1 MPDRRRFMQSLLALA
16 SLATLPATAAN
27 AATGG
32 AETGASK
39 LPTGGAPATPHTTQA
54 PGFFR
59 LPVGGVTVFALF
71 DAHGKLDPAIL
82 HGADRKDIDAL
93 LEDAGIPA
101 GQPATSNVNCFLL
114 DAGTRRVLMDT
125 GAGAFFG
132 ARGGYLPDNL
142 RAAGY
147 TPGGID
153 HVLLSHLHPDH
164 ALGLVDAAGA
174 PVFPGA
180 RVHVSAPE
188 LDYWTSDATF
198 SAAPEGR
205 KAGLLTLRKALAP
218 YKDSGRL
225 HTFAPGAAPLAE
237 LPIVTSVDLPGHTPG
252 HCGFRVASGGTALL
266 FWADIIHSTP
276 VQFARPDVSIDFDV
290 DQKAA
295 VATRLR
301 LLPQVAAEGCW
312 VAGSHLPFPG
322 LGRVRARNG
331 GKGDAKDGYA
341 WLPVNYADGL

>member
-1 MPDRRRFMQSLLALA
+1 MLDRRRFMQSLLAVASLA
-16 SLATLPATAAN
+16 SLPAATAN
-27 AATGG
+27 AAAGGTGTD
-32 AETGASK
+32 AATAPPA
-39 LPTGGAPATPHTTQA
+39 PTGTQV

-59 LPVGGVTVFALF
+59 LPVGEVTVFALF

-101 GQPATSNVNCFLL
+101 GQPHTSNVNCFLL
-114 DAGTRRVLMDT
+114 DAGARRVLMDT

-132 ARGGYLPDNL
+132 ARGGHLPGNL
-142 RAAGY
+142 RAAGH
-147 TPGGID
+147 PPERIG

-174 PVFPGA
+174 RVFPNAG
-180 RVHVSAPE
+180 VHVSAPE

-198 SAAPEGR
+198 AAAPEGR
-205 KAGLLTLRKALAP
+205 RAGLLALRKALAP

-225 HTFAPGAAPLAE
+225 HTFAPGAAPLPE
-237 LPIVTSVDLPGHTPG
+237 LPSITSVDLPGHTPG
-252 HCGFRVASGGTALL
+252 HCGFRVASGGAALL

-276 VQFARPDVSIDFDV
+276 VQFARPEVSIDFDV

-295 VATRLR
+295 VGTRLR

-331 GKGDAKDGYA
+331 GKGGYA
-341 WLPVNYADGL
+341 WLPVHYADGL

>member
-1 MPDRRRFMQSLLALA
+1 
-16 SLATLPATAAN
+16 
-27 AATGG
+27 
-32 AETGASK
+32 
-39 LPTGGAPATPHTTQA
+39 
-54 PGFFR
+54 
-59 LPVGGVTVFALF
+59 
-71 DAHGKLDPAIL
+71 
-82 HGADRKDIDAL
+82 
-93 LEDAGIPA
+93 
-101 GQPATSNVNCFLL
+101 
-114 DAGTRRVLMDT
+114 MDT

-132 ARGGYLPDNL
+132 ARGGHLPANL

-147 TPGGID
+147 APERIE

-164 ALGLVDAAGA
+164 AMGLVDAAGA
-174 PVFPGA
+174 RVFPNAG
-180 RVHVSAPE
+180 VHVSAPE

-198 SAAPEGR
+198 AAAPEGR
-205 KAGLLTLRKALAP
+205 KAGLLALRKALAP

-225 HTFAPGAAPLAE
+225 HTFAPGAAPLPE
-237 LPIVTSVDLPGHTPG
+237 LPFVTSVDLPGHTPG
-252 HCGFRVASGGTALL
+252 HCGFRVSLGGTALL

-276 VQFARPDVSIDFDV
+276 VQFARPEVSIDFDV

-331 GKGDAKDGYA
+331 GKGGYA

>member
-1 MPDRRRFMQSLLALA
+1 MLDRRRFMQSLLAVA
-16 SLATLPATAAN
+16 SLITLPAATAR
-27 AATGG
+27 AATSGT
-32 AETGASK
+32 AT
-39 LPTGGAPATPHTTQA
+39 GAPAIPPTPHNGQA

-59 LPVGGVTVFALF
+59 LPVNGVTVFALF

-82 HGADRKDIDAL
+82 HGAERKDIDAL

-114 DAGTRRVLMDT
+114 DAGARRVLMDT

-132 ARGGYLPDNL
+132 ARGGHLPANL

-174 PVFPGA
+174 QVFPNA
-180 RVHVSAPE
+180 SVHVSTPE
-188 LDYWTSDATF
+188 LDYWTSDATLA
-198 SAAPEGR
+198 AAPEGR
-205 KAGLLTLRKALAP
+205 KAGLLALSKALAP
-218 YKDSGRL
+218 YRDAGRL
-225 HTFAPGAAPLAE
+225 HTFAPGAAPLADV
-237 LPIVTSVDLPGHTPG
+237 PQVMSVDLPGHTPG
-252 HCGFRVASGGTALL
+252 HCGFRVTSGGAALL

-276 VQFARPDVSIDFDV
+276 VQFTRPEVSIDFDV

-331 GKGDAKDGYA
+331 GKDGYA
-341 WLPVNYADGL
+341 WLPVNYIDGL

>member
-1 MPDRRRFMQSLLALA
+1 MLDRRRFMQSLLAFA
-16 SLATLPATAAN
+16 SLATLPATAAT
-27 AATGG
+27 AATAG
-32 AETGASK
+32 AGTGASS
-39 LPTGGAPATPHTTQA
+39 PPPASPGTQA

-59 LPVGGVTVFALF
+59 LPVGEASVFALF
-71 DAHGKLDPAIL
+71 DAHGKLDPSIL
-82 HGADRKDIDAL
+82 HGVDRKDIDAL

-114 DAGTRRVLMDT
+114 DAGGRRVLMDT

-132 ARGGYLPDNL
+132 ARGGHLPANL

-147 TPGGID
+147 APERIE

-164 ALGLVDAAGA
+164 AMGLVDAAGA
-174 PVFPGA
+174 RVFPNAG
-180 RVHVSAPE
+180 VHVSAPE

-198 SAAPEGR
+198 AAAPEGR
-205 KAGLLTLRKALAP
+205 KAGLLALRKALAP

-225 HTFAPGAAPLAE
+225 HTFAPGAAPLPE
-237 LPIVTSVDLPGHTPG
+237 LPFVTSVDLPGHTPG
-252 HCGFRVASGGTALL
+252 HCGFRVSLGGTALL

-276 VQFARPDVSIDFDV
+276 VQFARPEVSIDFDV

-331 GKGDAKDGYA
+331 GKGGYA

>member
-1 MPDRRRFMQSLLALA
+1 MLDRRRFVQSLLALVP
-16 SLATLPATAAN
+16 LATLTTMTAATAN
-27 AATGG
+27 AASPATG
-32 AETGASK
+32 TG
-39 LPTGGAPATPHTTQA
+39 GGAPAAPPTPHNTQA

-125 GAGAFFG
+125 GAGSFFG
-132 ARGGYLPDNL
+132 ARGGYLPGNL

-147 TPGGID
+147 APGGID

-174 PVFPGA
+174 RVFPNA
-180 RVHVSAPE
+180 SVHVSAPE
-188 LDYWTSDATF
+188 LDYWTSDATLA
-198 SAAPEGR
+198 AAPEGR
-205 KAGLLTLRKALAP
+205 KAGLLALRKALAP
-218 YKDSGRL
+218 YRDAGRL
-225 HTFAPGAAPLAE
+225 HTFAPGAAPLPD
-237 LPIVTSVDLPGHTPG
+237 LPLVTSVDLPGHTPG
-252 HCGFRVASGGTALL
+252 HCGFRVTSGGTVLL

-276 VQFARPDVSIDFDV
+276 VQFARPEVSIDFDV

-322 LGRVRARNG
+322 LGRVRARDG
-331 GKGDAKDGYA
+331 GKGGYA